1 MLIVHVNVH
10 VRPEFVEAFRE
21 ATIENAREKRSGS
34 PAIARFDFFQQQ
46 DDPTRFL
53 LIEIYRTPD
62 GQARHRETPHY
73 LTWRDKVAP
82 MMAEDRIPTKY
93 TNVFPETI
101 A

>member
-10 VRPEFVEAFRE
+10 VKREFVDAFRE
-21 ATIENAREKRSGS
+21 ATVENARHSIQE

-46 DDPTRFL
+46 DDPARFL

-62 GQARHRETPHY
+62 GQARHRETAHY
-73 LTWRDKVAP
+73 LTWRDKVTP